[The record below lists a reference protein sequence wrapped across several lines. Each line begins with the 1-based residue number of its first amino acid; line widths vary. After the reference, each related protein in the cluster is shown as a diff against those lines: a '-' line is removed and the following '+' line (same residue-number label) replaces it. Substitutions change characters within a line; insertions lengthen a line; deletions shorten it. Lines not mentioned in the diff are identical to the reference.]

1 MRHYLKG
8 SGSMRALVKNQPKPG
23 LELMEVDKPI
33 LGPGEVR
40 IRVARASICG
50 TDLHIFNWDDWAAAN
65 VPTPL
70 TIGHEFVG
78 LIDELGDGVETFE
91 VGQRVSGEG
100 HIVCGN
106 CRNCRAGR
114 EHLCINTQGV
124 GVNRP
129 GAFADFV
136 VIPEHNVYPIPDTI
150 SDDHASILDPFGNAV
165 HTALGF
171 DLAGEDVL
179 ITGAGPIGLMAAAIC
194 RHVGARHVV
203 VSDINPKRLALA
215 ERMGAS
221 RGVIAGQES
230 LTTVMNELGMKE
242 GFDIGLEMSGAPAA
256 LDDMI
261 ASANNGAHIGLLG
274 IFHGP
279 VSVDL
284 NKAIFKSLQFKGV
297 YGREMFDTW
306 HKGLAMLESGLDIT
320 PVISHHFPF
329 EDFQKGFDVLNAG
342 EACKVVLTMDPQ

>member
-1 MRHYLKG
+1 
-8 SGSMRALVKNQPKPG
+8 MRALVKESPQPG
-23 LELMEVDKPI
+23 LVLRELPDPEP
-33 LGPGEVR
+33 GPGDVR
-40 IRVARASICG
+40 IQVTRASICG
-50 TDLHIFNWDDWAAAN
+50 TDLHIYNWDEWAAAN

-78 LIDELGDGVETFE
+78 RVDALGEGVETLTI
-91 VGQRVSGEG
+91 GQRVSGEG
-100 HIVCGN
+100 HIVCGT

-114 EHLCINTQGV
+114 EHLCRNTEGI

-129 GAFADFV
+129 GAFADYLI
-136 VIPEHNVYPIPDTI
+136 IPEHNVYPIPDAIT
-150 SDDHASILDPFGNAV
+150 DDQASILDPFGNAV

-203 VSDINPKRLALA
+203 VSDINERRLALA
-215 ERMGAS
+215 TRMGAS
-221 RGVIAGQES
+221 RGVTAGQQN
-230 LTTVMNELGMKE
+230 LVAVMDELGMKE

-256 LDDMI
+256 LGDMI
-261 ASANNGAHIGLLG
+261 ESANNGAHIGLLG
-274 IFHGP
+274 LYHGP
-279 VSVDL
+279 ITVDL
-284 NKAIFKSLQFKGV
+284 NKAIFKGLQFKGV

-320 PVISHHFPF
+320 PVITHHFAF
-329 EDFQKGFDVLNAG
+329 EDFQCGFDVLNAG
-342 EACKVVLTMDPQ
+342 EAGKVVLQLR

>member
-1 MRHYLKG
+1 
-8 SGSMRALVKNQPKPG
+8 MRALVKQHPKPG
-23 LELMEVDKPI
+23 LVLREVEAPRP
-33 LGPGEVR
+33 GSGEVR
-40 IRVARASICG
+40 IRVTRASICG
-50 TDLHIFNWDDWAAAN
+50 TDLHIYNWDDWAAAN

-78 LIDELGDGVETFE
+78 IIDELGDGVTTFE

-100 HIVCGN
+100 HIVCGT

-114 EHLCINTQGV
+114 EHLCINTKGI

-129 GAFADFV
+129 GAFADYL
-136 VIPEHNVYPIPDTI
+136 VIPEHNVYPIPEAV
-150 SDDHASILDPFGNAV
+150 SDDEASILDPFGNAV

-194 RHVGARHVV
+194 RHAGARHVV
-203 VSDINPKRLALA
+203 VSDINEKRLALA
-215 ERMGAS
+215 DRMGAS
-221 RGVIAGQES
+221 RSVVAGQES
-230 LTTVMNELGMKE
+230 LSTVMDDLGMKE

-261 ASANNGAHIGLLG
+261 GSANNGAHIGLLG
-274 IFHGP
+274 IYHGP
-279 VSVDL
+279 VTVDL
-284 NKAIFKSLQFKGV
+284 NKAIFKGLQFKGV

-320 PVISHHFPF
+320 PVISHHFAF
-329 EDFQKGFDVLNAG
+329 DDFQRGFDVLNAG
-342 EACKVVLTMDPQ
+342 EACKVVLVL